1 MPGRPGCPSV
11 TEVTGRYQD
20 FSGINPAVLEHAAA
34 RGTLFHSYAA
44 GYLMGKWMPKPPPE
58 IQGFFD
64 SFRRWCDLALDA
76 VLMVEFELI
85 CSCPGY
91 GYCGHVDAVIV
102 MRGET
107 SATLIDWKTPIAENR
122 KAWTLQVAGG
132 YWHLVEAHGALV
144 GPLLKRCGAVQVKRD
159 GKPAVM
165 RAYEGSVLEAQAVFF
180 SALQVHKYFDNGG
193 K

>member
-20 FSGINPAVLEHAAA
+20 FSGVNPAVLEAAA
-34 RGTLFHSYAA
+34 DRGTLFHSYAA
-44 GYLMGKWMPKPPPE
+44 GYLSGKWMPKPPPE

-132 YWHLVEAHGALV
+132 YWHLAERHGALSIN
-144 GPLLKRCGAVQVKRD
+144 LSRCGAVQVKRD
-159 GKPAVM
+159 GKPATM
-165 RAYEGSVLEAQAVFF
+165 RAYEGSTLEAQAVFF
-180 SALQVHKYFDNGG
+180 SALQVHKYFNGG
-193 K
+193 Q